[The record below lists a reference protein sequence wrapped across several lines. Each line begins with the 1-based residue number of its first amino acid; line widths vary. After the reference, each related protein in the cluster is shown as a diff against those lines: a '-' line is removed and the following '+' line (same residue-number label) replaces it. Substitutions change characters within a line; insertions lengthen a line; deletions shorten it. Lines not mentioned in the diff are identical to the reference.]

1 MMSYQFYIT
10 GMHCPSCKMLL
21 EDILLEQKYIV
32 SAKVDLKKELVIL
45 ETNIKFDDVEL
56 AENLTKI
63 TQSSGYKIITQKPT
77 PENNNENIWFAIPIG
92 ITVLMLF
99 FLLQKSGIL
108 NFGLGSQITPASSF
122 LIGIVASLSS
132 CLAIVGGLILS
143 ITAKA
148 AQSEKGSIVKDLS
161 LFHVSRILGFGLLGG
176 ILGLLGKTISI
187 NSAFTSIL
195 GIIAAIIMV
204 ILGFSLLGLVKS
216 KITLPSGLFNHFKKL
231 QHHHLAPIALGIG
244 TFFLPCGFTQSM
256 QISALASGNFI
267 TGLLIMLAFAL
278 GTLPVLSLL
287 SFSSVSFAHSRNS
300 DLFFKTIGIIVLGLG
315 LFALISSLA
324 GLGIINPLFNL

>member
-1 MMSYQFYIT
+1 MNSFTFHIT

-21 EDILLEQKYIV
+21 EDIFLEQKYIV
-32 SAKVDLKKELVIL
+32 SAKVDFKKELVIL
-45 ETNIKFDDVEL
+45 ETNTKFDDAEL
-56 AENLTKI
+56 AETLTQI
-63 TQSSGYKIITQKPT
+63 TQSSGYKVMTQKPI
-77 PENNNENIWFAIPIG
+77 PKNNNDNIWIAIPIG
-92 ITVLMLF
+92 IIVLILF

-108 NFGLGSQITPASSF
+108 NFGLGSKVTPVSSF

-143 ITAKA
+143 ITAKVS
-148 AQSEKGSIVKDLS
+148 QSYNRSIIKDLS
-161 LFHVSRILGFGLLGG
+161 LFHLSRILGFGILGG

-187 NSAFTSIL
+187 NSAFTSVL
-195 GIIAAIIMV
+195 GIIAALIMV
-204 ILGFSLLGLVKS
+204 ILGFNLLGTLKS
-216 KITLPSGLFNHFKKL
+216 KLTLPSTLFAPFKKH
-231 QHHHLAPIALGIG
+231 QDHHLAPVILGSG

-256 QISALASGNFI
+256 QITALASGNFI
-267 TGLLIMLAFAL
+267 AGFLIMFAFAL

-287 SFSSVSFAHSRNS
+287 SFSSVSFAHSKYS

-315 LFALISSLA
+315 LFALISSLT